1 MKVTI
6 SNEITITEPT
16 QEILDWCKREL
27 VLPNPE
33 YAKKERMGL
42 WVGNTPK
49 KLLLYQLING
59 DLVLPY
65 GTLIDIMHI
74 EKNIEID
81 ARFSDAEKVDYGCNV
96 PLYDYQEKAKDY
108 MCKVGCGILQSPAG
122 SGKTQIGI
130 SMIASLGK
138 RALWLTTTKDL
149 LLQSRKRAE
158 QYMDKSLIGTITDG
172 KVNIG
177 TGVTFAT
184 IQTMCK
190 LDLALYK
197 YVWDVIIVD
206 ECHSCS
212 GSPTKVTRFSKVL
225 NSLSARHKYGL
236 SATVH
241 RADGLIKTTYALLG
255 KVKYIVPD
263 EAVMDKVMAVNVERV
278 DTNCEIPFSALDT
291 DGTINYTKLISSLA
305 MSTRRNDIIYDKLMK
320 NSDHYNLILSDRLD
334 QLYYL
339 YNQLPPTLKEQS
351 AVIDGKM
358 TSKKAKAER
367 EQAIEDMRTGK
378 KHFLFASYKLAKEG
392 LDIPRLDRLH
402 LATPQKDYAIIVQ
415 SVGRIARTFDGKEQ
429 PICFDYVDKF
439 KMAENMYKARCRHYK
454 KCGCNAKG
462 VGK

>member
-1 MKVTI
+1 MY
-6 SNEITITEPT
+6 
-16 QEILDWCKREL
+16 CKNEL
-27 VLPNPE
+27 VVDNPE
-33 YAKKERMGL
+33 YSKKERMGF
-42 WVGNTPK
+42 WIGNTPK

-81 ARFSDAEKVDYGCNV
+81 ARFSDVEKVDYDCNV
-96 PLYDYQEKAKDY
+96 PLYDYQEQAKDY

-149 LLQSRKRAE
+149 LLQSKKRAE

-197 YVWDVIIVD
+197 DVWDVIIVD

-263 EAVMDKVMAVNVERV
+263 EAVKDKVMAVNVERV

-305 MSTRRNDIIYDKLMK
+305 MNTRRNDIIYDKLMEH
-320 NSDHYNLILSDRLD
+320 SAHYNLILSDRLD

-367 EQAIEDMRTGK
+367 EQAIEDMRSGK

-415 SVGRIARTFDGKEQ
+415 SVGRVARTFDGKEQ

-454 KCGCNAKG
+454 KCGCVLNG
-462 VGK
+462 